1 MRNTKILLGLF
12 LATATAT
19 AAWADDVPTAKQ
31 STPKTDGKSA
41 VLPHDGNENEL
52 PSWNSLN
59 RWSFQ
64 ASVAFITESSV
75 DDIILGDGARA
86 TGKDEGEIYLL
97 EGSYKL
103 AAFQPHWGKYR
114 PKFDLQLPLVLGIV
128 NEDNR
133 DEVWLQYNAGLTVR
147 WKSFPWNEWLYT
159 NLETGAG
166 LTYSQYVI
174 ATERVRHPD
183 RDRSHLEIYWPV
195 QLLFA
200 LPKYRE
206 HQLALFLHHHS
217 GGGTFHKGGANS
229 LGFGYRYVPGE
240 R

>member
-1 MRNTKILLGLF
+1 MRNTQILLGLI

-19 AAWADDVPTAKQ
+19 WADDAPSAKQSAPRSSDDSARVPTAA
-31 STPKTDGKSA
+31 T
-41 VLPHDGNENEL
+41 ENEL
-52 PSWNSLN
+52 PAWNSFD

-64 ASVAFITESSV
+64 AGVAFITESTI
-75 DDIILGDGARA
+75 DEILVGDGKRA

-97 EGSYKL
+97 EASYKL
-103 AAFQPHWGKYR
+103 AAFAPHIGKYR
-114 PKFDLQLPLVLGIV
+114 PKIDLQLPLVLGIV
-128 NEDNR
+128 NEHER
-133 DEVWLQYNAGLTVR
+133 DDLWLQYNVGLTVR

-200 LPKYRE
+200 LPSHRQ

-217 GGGTFHKGGANS
+217 GGGTFHTGGANN